1 MRDNHV
7 LRRPGSEG
15 QSLRESQ
22 GRYRRYFA
30 LYTIVFIVAICC
42 VYYCFW
48 KSGKSFIWGTESR
61 GDGLRQHYTA
71 FVYFGR
77 WGRALLHNFFVAH
90 QLTVPTWD
98 FSIGYGSDIIT
109 TLHYYVLGD
118 PLNLVSLL
126 TPTAAAEYVFSAL
139 VPVRLYLAGLFF
151 SCFCFRFGKG
161 QTATLCAALSYVFSG
176 FALYAGVR
184 HPFFLNPMIY
194 FPLLLLG
201 AERVLHR
208 EKPGLYIFAVFL
220 SAVSNFYFFYQ
231 LVFFTVLYAVF
242 RYFMLYRTHRVKQM
256 ALATLRLAG
265 YALIGVAMAAVILLP
280 VLAAFLGDSRLSSN
294 YPLQLFYD
302 YSYYEGLLRAYL
314 TNSGCGHW
322 TFLCFTPGVI
332 LAVFLLFCRRGE
344 RRGLKIAFLLLTAL
358 LLFPVCGR
366 GLNGFS
372 YATNRWCWAYA
383 FLNCFILAELW
394 PQLMTTTRRE
404 RRAMVLFTA
413 VLAALAMVLPSCRTS
428 NVFMALLLLTAT
440 LLVLLYHSGAKNK
453 AVRLRIS
460 GAMVGI
466 TLLSV
471 TISAFFS
478 YSPQEGNTV
487 GSYLDLGK
495 AEQTVVQTEDVA
507 VEQAAADAGDD
518 TFSRYTICTAL
529 MGQTD
534 LSSSMF
540 SGLYSTQYYWSLSN
554 SNISQFLS
562 ELNNL
567 EYWTYRYSGLDDR
580 TGLLELASVG
590 YYAIPVTYQQESVAE
605 QYLPYGYELAGQY
618 CVNESDVEERIAATA
633 KARGVSQLSQKEETG
648 IRKRY
653 GEYYNI
659 YRNKYAL
666 PLGYTYSAW
675 ISRAEYEG
683 LSATEKQEA
692 MLSCAV
698 LDQGTDV
705 VPQQSPELDQ
715 QTLGYEL
722 TCDSGVTWE
731 DGRFTVTSEN
741 ATVTLTFDGLADSET
756 YVSLKGLTYT
766 GVSPLDQYSEESW
779 NQLSRYNRLLVRHQA
794 RYWQE
799 SDEFTL
805 SFQCDG
811 VSKTLTSYT
820 DQYTWYNNREDFTV
834 NLGCRQEPATQV
846 TITFSEVG
854 TYTCDDLRVT
864 CQPMGGYQERAS
876 ALAEDTLEDVAIEDN
891 QVTGTITLDESKLL
905 CLSIPYSSGWTAYV
919 DGQET
924 QLLRANTMYMALPLT
939 AGAHTVELRYT
950 TQGLKA
956 GAILSA
962 AGILTF
968 CGVLLCSRRTKG
980 RNRDEETCALDRQ
993 RH

>member
-1 MRDNHV
+1 MRDKQV
-7 LRRPGSEG
+7 LRRPG
-15 QSLRESQ
+15 RE
-22 GRYRRYFA
+22 RYRCYFA
-30 LYTIVFIVAICC
+30 LYTIVFIVALCC

-48 KSGKSFIWGTESR
+48 KSGKSFLWGSESM
-61 GDGLRQHYTA
+61 GDGVRQHYTA

-77 WGRALLHNFFVAH
+77 WGRELLYNLFVAH
-90 QLTVPTWD
+90 QLTIPTWD

-151 SCFCFRFGKG
+151 SCFCFRFDKG
-161 QTATLCAALSYVFSG
+161 QMATLCGAISYVFCG

-194 FPLLLLG
+194 LPLLLLG
-201 AERVLHR
+201 TERVLHR

-220 SAVSNFYFFYQ
+220 SAVSNFYFFYL

-256 ALATLRLAG
+256 ALATLRLG
-265 YALIGVAMAAVILLP
+265 GFALIGVAIAAVILVP
-280 VLAAFLGDSRLSSN
+280 VLTAFFSDNRLASD
-294 YPLQLFYD
+294 YPLQLLYD

-322 TFLCFTPGVI
+322 TFLCFTPGVL
-332 LAVFLLFCRRGE
+332 LAVFLMFCRKGE
-344 RRGLKIAFLLLTAL
+344 RRALKIAFLLLTAL
-358 LLFPVCGR
+358 LLLPVCGR
-366 GLNGFS
+366 VLNGFS
-372 YATNRWCWAYA
+372 YATNRWCWAYS
-383 FLNCFILAELW
+383 FLSCLILADLW

-413 VLAALAMVLPSCRTS
+413 VLAVLAMVLPSCRTS
-428 NVFMALLLLTAT
+428 NVFMALLLLAAT
-440 LLVLLYHSGAKNK
+440 LLVLLYHSGAKSR
-453 AVRLRIS
+453 AVRLRTS

-478 YSPQEGNTV
+478 YSPQEGNIV
-487 GSYLDLGK
+487 GSYLDLGR
-495 AEQTVVQTEDVA
+495 AEQTMVQTEDVA
-507 VEQAAADAGDD
+507 VKQAAADTGDEE
-518 TFSRYTICTAL
+518 FSRYTICTAL

-534 LSSSMF
+534 LSSSLF
-540 SGLYSTQYYWSLSN
+540 SGLYSTEYYWSLSN
-554 SNISQFLS
+554 GNISQFLL
-562 ELNNL
+562 EMNNL
-567 EYWTYRYSGLDDR
+567 EYSTYRYTGLDDR
-580 TGLLELASVG
+580 TALLELASVG

-618 CVNESDVEERIAATA
+618 CVNEADVEQRIAATA
-633 KARGVSQLSQKEETG
+633 EAQGVAQLSPEEETS

-659 YRNKYAL
+659 YRNQYAL
-666 PLGYTYSAW
+666 PMGYTYSAW
-675 ISRAEYEG
+675 MSRSEYEG

-692 MLSCAV
+692 LLTSAV
-698 LDQGTDV
+698 LDQETDV
-705 VPQQSPELDQ
+705 VSRQSPELEQ
-715 QTLGYEL
+715 QDLNYEL
-722 TCDSGVTWE
+722 FCDSGVTWK
-731 DGRFTVTSEN
+731 DGRFVVTSEN
-741 ATVTLTFDGLADSET
+741 ATVTLTFEGLPDSET
-756 YVSLKGLTYT
+756 YVSLTGLTYA
-766 GVSPLDQYSEESW
+766 GISPLDRYSQASW
-779 NQLSRYNRLLVRHQA
+779 NQLSRYNRLQAKYQA

-799 SDEFTL
+799 SDSFSL
-805 SFQCDG
+805 NFQCGG

-834 NLGCRQEPATQV
+834 HLGYRQESATQV

-854 TYTCDDLRVT
+854 TYICDDLRVT
-864 CQPMGGYQERAS
+864 CQPMDRYQEQVS
-876 ALAEDTLEDVAIEDN
+876 ALAEDTLENVTIGDN
-891 QVTGTITLDESKLL
+891 LVTGTITLDESKLL

-939 AGAHTVELRYT
+939 AGTHTVELRYT
-950 TQGLKA
+950 TRGLKA
-956 GAILSA
+956 GAMLSA
-962 AGILTF
+962 AGILVF
-968 CGVLLCSRRTKG
+968 CGVLLGSWRTKG
-980 RNRDEETCALDRQ
+980 RNRDEETDTLDRQ
-993 RH
+993 SR